1 MASLPVEVV
10 YGLYFGILTGLVPAA
25 VAWLLGFGFRYV
37 TGVTVPGL
45 AVVVLSVA
53 IAGASG
59 GLMALADPSIT
70 QSDNQVRLTVAL
82 LVVLM
87 GALYAHNRGDA
98 FANDIPR
105 KMSLRKLTERTLSTD
120 VVELVGGR
128 GQVSVTV
135 TGEVGDIE
143 GYPPVPLDIRTSIRN
158 GEWTFPA
165 DIPLVELESRFA
177 DRLQNEFDL
186 AAVEVRIDE
195 RARATVSAAAP
206 VGGLSKRLPVGK
218 RAVSVTALVPTGL
231 AQGDE
236 VVVVTDGGTETVP
249 ATVAGV
255 ESVVESPGESEGD
268 EDDADAPKAA
278 PRAPTAVGGEGRV
291 TLAVDRGKVESLLGS
306 DVERFVVTSRGVRRE
321 FELVSLLRRAGKRF
335 SRLSVGAEGPLDGVT
350 LRDAGVR
357 DTYGVAVLAVRHG
370 GDWTIAP
377 RGDQAVSAGDT
388 LYAVGSRSDL
398 TAFEGAVA

>member
-10 YGLYFGILTGLVPAA
+10 YGLYFGVLTGLVPAA

-59 GLMALADPSIT
+59 GLMALADPTIT
-70 QSDNQVRLTVAL
+70 QSESQVRLTVAL

-105 KMSLRKLTERTLSTD
+105 KMSLRKLTERSLSTD

-128 GQVSVTV
+128 GQVSVSV

-165 DIPLVELESRFA
+165 DIPLVELESRYA

-186 AAVEVRIDE
+186 AAVEVRLDE

-206 VGGLSKRLPVGK
+206 VGGLSKRLPTGK

-231 AQGDE
+231 ARGDE
-236 VVVVTDGGTETVP
+236 VVVVTDGGTVS
-249 ATVAGV
+249 ASVAGV
-255 ESVVESPGESEGD
+255 ESVVETPSDADED

-306 DVERFVVTSRGVRRE
+306 DAERFIVTSRGVRRE

-350 LRDAGVR
+350 LGKAGVR
-357 DTYGVAVLAVRHG
+357 DAYGVAVLAVRHG
-370 GDWTIAP
+370 GNWTIAP
-377 RGDQAVSAGDT
+377 RGDQEVSAGDT

>member
-25 VAWLLGFGFRYV
+25 VAWLFGFGFRYV
-37 TGVTVPGL
+37 TGVTIPGL

-59 GLMALADPSIT
+59 GLMALADPTIT

-98 FANDIPR
+98 FANEIPR
-105 KMSLRKLTERTLSTD
+105 KMSLRRLTERTLSTD

-128 GQVSVTV
+128 GQVTVTV
-135 TGEVGDIE
+135 PREVGDIE
-143 GYPPVPLDIRTSIRN
+143 GYPPVPVDVRTAIRD

-177 DRLQNEFDL
+177 DRLQTEFDL
-186 AAVEVRIDE
+186 AAVEVQIDE
-195 RARATVSAAAP
+195 QARASVAAAAP
-206 VGGLSKRLPVGK
+206 VGGLSKRLSAGK
-218 RAVSVTALVPTGL
+218 RAVSIEALVPTGL
-231 AQGDE
+231 AQGDD
-236 VVVVTDGGTETVP
+236 VVVATDGGTISASVVGVDSVTETVD
-249 ATVAGV
+249 A
-255 ESVVESPGESEGD
+255 
-268 EDDADAPKAA
+268 DDAEDEEAPKWA
-278 PRAPTAVGGEGRV
+278 PRAPTAAGGEGRV
-291 TLAVDRGKVESLLGS
+291 TLAVERTDVESLLRS
-306 DVERFVVTSRGVRRE
+306 DATQFVVTSRGVRRE

-335 SRLSVGAEGPLDGVT
+335 SRLTVGADGPLDGVS
-350 LRDAGVR
+350 LRAASVR
-357 DTYGVAVLAVRHG
+357 DTYGVAILALRHG
-370 GDWTIAP
+370 GTWTIAP
-377 RGDQAVSAGDT
+377 RGDQNLSAGDT

-398 TAFEGAVA
+398 TAFEEAVA

>member
-105 KMSLRKLTERTLSTD
+105 KMSLRKLTERSLSTD

-143 GYPPVPLDIRTSIRN
+143 GYPPVPLDIRTGIRN

-195 RARATVSAAAP
+195 RARATVTAAAP
-206 VGGLSKRLPVGK
+206 VGGLSKRLPAGK

-236 VVVVTDGGTETVP
+236 VVVVTDGGTETVT
-249 ATVAGV
+249 ATVASV
-255 ESVVESPGESEGD
+255 ESVVEALSEPEDD

-291 TLAVDRGKVESLLGS
+291 TLAVDRGEVEPLLGS
-306 DVERFVVTSRGVRRE
+306 DVDRFVVASRGVRRE

-335 SRLSVGAEGPLDGVT
+335 SRLSVGADGPLDGVT
-350 LRDAGVR
+350 LGKVGVR
-357 DTYGVAVLAVRHG
+357 DAYGVAVLAVRHG
-370 GDWTIAP
+370 GNWTIAP
-377 RGDQAVSAGDT
+377 RGDQEVSAGDT
-388 LYAVGSRSDL
+388 VYAVGSRSDL
-398 TAFEGAVA
+398 TRFEEVVA

>member
-59 GLMALADPSIT
+59 GLMALADPTIT
-70 QSDNQVRLTVAL
+70 QSESQVRLTVAL

-87 GALYAHNRGDA
+87 GSLYAHNRGDA

-105 KMSLRKLTERTLSTD
+105 KMSLRKLTERSLSTD

-186 AAVEVRIDE
+186 AAVEVRLDE

-206 VGGLSKRLPVGK
+206 VGGLSKRLPTGK

-231 AQGDE
+231 ARGDE
-236 VVVVTDGGTETVP
+236 VVVVTDGGTVP
-249 ATVAGV
+249 ASVAGV
-255 ESVVESPGESEGD
+255 ESVVETPSDADED

-306 DVERFVVTSRGVRRE
+306 DVKRFIVTSRGVRRE

-335 SRLSVGAEGPLDGVT
+335 SRLSVRAESPLDGVT
-350 LRDAGVR
+350 LGKAGVR
-357 DTYGVAVLAVRHG
+357 DGYGVAVLAVRHG
-370 GDWTIAP
+370 GNWTIAP
-377 RGDQAVSAGDT
+377 RGDQEISAGDT

-398 TAFEGAVA
+398 TGFEEAVA

>member
-10 YGLYFGILTGLVPAA
+10 YGLYFGVLTGLVPAA

-59 GLMALADPSIT
+59 GLMALADPTIT
-70 QSDNQVRLTVAL
+70 QSESQVRLTVAL

-105 KMSLRKLTERTLSTD
+105 KMSLRKLTERSLSTD

-165 DIPLVELESRFA
+165 DIPLVELESRYA

-186 AAVEVRIDE
+186 AAVEVRLDE

-206 VGGLSKRLPVGK
+206 VGGLSKRLPTGK

-231 AQGDE
+231 ARGDE
-236 VVVVTDGGTETVP
+236 VVVVTDGGTVS
-249 ATVAGV
+249 ASVAGV
-255 ESVVESPGESEGD
+255 ESVVETPSDADED

-306 DVERFVVTSRGVRRE
+306 DAERFIVTSRGVRRE

-350 LRDAGVR
+350 LGKAGVR
-357 DTYGVAVLAVRHG
+357 DAYGVAVLAVRHG
-370 GDWTIAP
+370 GNWTIAP
-377 RGDQAVSAGDT
+377 RGDQEVSAGDT

>member
-10 YGLYFGILTGLVPAA
+10 YGLYFGVLTGLVPAA

-59 GLMALADPSIT
+59 GLMALADPTIT
-70 QSDNQVRLTVAL
+70 QSESQVRLTVAL

-87 GALYAHNRGDA
+87 GSLYAHNRGDA

-105 KMSLRKLTERTLSTD
+105 KMSLRKLTERSLSTD

-143 GYPPVPLDIRTSIRN
+143 GYPPVPLDIRTGIRN

-186 AAVEVRIDE
+186 AAVEVRLDE
-195 RARATVSAAAP
+195 RARATVTAAAP
-206 VGGLSKRLPVGK
+206 VGGLSKRLPAGK

-231 AQGDE
+231 AQGDD
-236 VVVVTDGGTETVP
+236 VVVVTDGGTVS

-255 ESVVESPGESEGD
+255 DSVAEVPSEPD
-268 EDDADAPKAA
+268 DDDDDADAPKAA

-291 TLAVDRGKVESLLGS
+291 TLAVDRGQVEPLLTS
-306 DVERFVVTSRGVRRE
+306 DVERLVVTSRGVRRE

-335 SRLSVGAEGPLDGVT
+335 SRLSVRSESPLDGVT
-350 LRDAGVR
+350 LGEAGVR
-357 DTYGVAVLAVRHG
+357 DAYGVAVLAVRHG
-370 GDWTIAP
+370 GNWMIAP

-388 LYAVGSRSDL
+388 LYAVGSRTDL
-398 TAFEGAVA
+398 TGFEEAVA

>member
-1 MASLPVEVV
+1 MAALPVEVV

-59 GLMALADPSIT
+59 GLMALADPTIT
-70 QSDNQVRLTVAL
+70 QSESQVRLTVAL

-87 GALYAHNRGDA
+87 GSLYAHNRGDA

-105 KMSLRKLTERTLSTD
+105 KVSLRKLTERTLSTD

-128 GQVSVTV
+128 GQVRVAVS
-135 TGEVGDIE
+135 GEVGDIE
-143 GYPPVPLDIRTSIRN
+143 GYPPVPLDIRTAIRN

-177 DRLQNEFDL
+177 DRLQTEFDL
-186 AAVEVRIDE
+186 AAVEVQLDE
-195 RARATVSAAAP
+195 RARATVAAAAP
-206 VGGLSKRLPVGK
+206 VGGLSKRLPPGK

-231 AQGDE
+231 AQGDD
-236 VVVVTDGGTETVP
+236 VVVVAAGETVP
-249 ATVAGV
+249 ATVVGV
-255 ESVVESPGESEGD
+255 ESVAETPVTTESNDGES
-268 EDDADAPKAA
+268 DDDAPKAA

-291 TLAVDRGKVESLLGS
+291 TLAVARTTVEPLLQN

-335 SRLSVGAEGPLDGVT
+335 ARLSVGADGPLDDVT
-350 LRDAGVR
+350 LGDAGVR
-357 DTYGVAVLAVRHG
+357 DTFGVAVLAVRHG
-370 GDWTIAP
+370 GSWTIAP
-377 RGDQAVSAGDT
+377 RGDQRVAAGDT
-388 LYAVGSRSDL
+388 VYAVGSRNDL
-398 TAFEGAVA
+398 TAFEEVVA

>member
-10 YGLYFGILTGLVPAA
+10 YGLYFGVLTGLVPAA

-59 GLMALADPSIT
+59 GLMALADPTIT
-70 QSDNQVRLTVAL
+70 QSESQVRLTVAL

-87 GALYAHNRGDA
+87 GSLYAHNRGDA

-105 KMSLRKLTERTLSTD
+105 KMSLRKLTERSLSTD

-143 GYPPVPLDIRTSIRN
+143 GYPPVPLDIRTGIRN

-186 AAVEVRIDE
+186 AAVEVRLDE
-195 RARATVSAAAP
+195 RPAPPSPPRPRSAASRSASRRVSA
-206 VGGLSKRLPVGK
+206 RC
-218 RAVSVTALVPTGL
+218 R
-231 AQGDE
+231 
-236 VVVVTDGGTETVP
+236 
-249 ATVAGV
+249 
-255 ESVVESPGESEGD
+255 
-268 EDDADAPKAA
+268 
-278 PRAPTAVGGEGRV
+278 
-291 TLAVDRGKVESLLGS
+291 
-306 DVERFVVTSRGVRRE
+306 
-321 FELVSLLRRAGKRF
+321 
-335 SRLSVGAEGPLDGVT
+335 
-350 LRDAGVR
+350 
-357 DTYGVAVLAVRHG
+357 
-370 GDWTIAP
+370 
-377 RGDQAVSAGDT
+377 
-388 LYAVGSRSDL
+388 
-398 TAFEGAVA
+398 

>member
-10 YGLYFGILTGLVPAA
+10 YGLYFGVLTGLVPAA

-59 GLMALADPSIT
+59 GLMALADPTIT
-70 QSDNQVRLTVAL
+70 QSESQVRLTVAL

-87 GALYAHNRGDA
+87 GSLYAHNRGDA

-105 KMSLRKLTERTLSTD
+105 KMSLRKLTERSLSTD

-186 AAVEVRIDE
+186 AAVEVRLDE

-206 VGGLSKRLPVGK
+206 VGGLSKRLPTGK

-231 AQGDE
+231 ARGDE
-236 VVVVTDGGTETVP
+236 VVVVTDGGTVP
-249 ATVAGV
+249 ASVAGV
-255 ESVVESPGESEGD
+255 ESVVETPSDADED

-306 DVERFVVTSRGVRRE
+306 DVKRFIVTSRGVRRE

-335 SRLSVGAEGPLDGVT
+335 SRLSVRAESPLDGVT
-350 LRDAGVR
+350 LGKAGVR
-357 DTYGVAVLAVRHG
+357 DGYGVAVLAVRHG
-370 GDWTIAP
+370 GNWTIAP
-377 RGDQAVSAGDT
+377 RGDQEISAGDT

-398 TAFEGAVA
+398 TGFEEAVA

>member
-10 YGLYFGILTGLVPAA
+10 YGLYFGVLTGLVPAA

-59 GLMALADPSIT
+59 GLMALADPTIT
-70 QSDNQVRLTVAL
+70 QSESQVRLTVAL

-105 KMSLRKLTERTLSTD
+105 KMSLRKLTERSLSTD

-165 DIPLVELESRFA
+165 DIPLVELESRFS

-186 AAVEVRIDE
+186 AAVEVRLDE
-195 RARATVSAAAP
+195 RARASVSAAAP
-206 VGGLSKRLPVGK
+206 VGGLSKRLPAGK

-231 AQGDE
+231 ARGDE
-236 VVVVTDGGTETVP
+236 VVVVTDGGTVS
-249 ATVAGV
+249 ANVAGV
-255 ESVVESPGESEGD
+255 ESVVETPSEPD
-268 EDDADAPKAA
+268 EDDADDADAPKAA

-291 TLAVDRGKVESLLGS
+291 TLAIDRGKVESLLGS

-370 GDWTIAP
+370 GNWTIAP

>member
-59 GLMALADPSIT
+59 GLMALADPTIT
-70 QSDNQVRLTVAL
+70 QSESQVRLTVAL

-87 GALYAHNRGDA
+87 GSLYAHNRGDA

-105 KMSLRKLTERTLSTD
+105 KMSLRKLTERSLSTD

-186 AAVEVRIDE
+186 AAVEVRLDE

-206 VGGLSKRLPVGK
+206 VGGLSKRLPTGK

-231 AQGDE
+231 ARGDE
-236 VVVVTDGGTETVP
+236 VVVVTDGGTVP
-249 ATVAGV
+249 ASVAGV
-255 ESVVESPGESEGD
+255 ESVVETPSDAD
-268 EDDADAPKAA
+268 EDEDEDDAPKAA
-278 PRAPTAVGGEGRV
+278 PRTPTAVGGEGRV

-306 DVERFVVTSRGVRRE
+306 DVKRFIVTSRGVRRE

-335 SRLSVGAEGPLDGVT
+335 SRLSVRAESPLDGVT
-350 LRDAGVR
+350 LGKAGVR
-357 DTYGVAVLAVRHG
+357 DGYGVAVLAVRHG
-370 GDWTIAP
+370 GNWTIAP
-377 RGDQAVSAGDT
+377 RGDQEISAGDT

-398 TAFEGAVA
+398 TGFEEAVA

>member
-87 GALYAHNRGDA
+87 GSLYAHNRGDA

-105 KMSLRKLTERTLSTD
+105 KMSLRKLTERSLSTD

-143 GYPPVPLDIRTSIRN
+143 GYPPVPLDIRTGIRN

-195 RARATVSAAAP
+195 RARATVTAAAP
-206 VGGLSKRLPVGK
+206 VGGLSKRLPAGK

-236 VVVVTDGGTETVP
+236 VVVVTDGGTETVT
-249 ATVAGV
+249 ATVASV
-255 ESVVESPGESEGD
+255 ESVVEALSEPEDD

-291 TLAVDRGKVESLLGS
+291 TLAVDRGEVEPLLGS
-306 DVERFVVTSRGVRRE
+306 DVDRFVVASRGVRRE

-335 SRLSVGAEGPLDGVT
+335 SRLSVGADGPLDGVT
-350 LRDAGVR
+350 LGKVGVR
-357 DTYGVAVLAVRHG
+357 DAYGVAVLAVRHG
-370 GDWTIAP
+370 GNWTIAP

-388 LYAVGSRSDL
+388 VYAVGSRSDL
-398 TAFEGAVA
+398 TRFEEVVA